1 MVDLEC
7 ANALL
12 ALAAETGA
20 GIAMVGDHLQ
30 AAPVGHAGAMA
41 ALTRRATSVVELDSV
56 HRFRDT
62 EYGHLTLR
70 LRNASPKEDAFAVAR
85 ALADGGHLRRA
96 EDRKS
101 VVSGKSVSVRVDL
114 GGRRYLKTIKKEH
127 QT

>member
-30 AAPVGHAGAMA
+30 AAPVGHAGALA
-41 ALTRRATSVVELDSV
+41 APTRRATSVVALDSV

-62 EYGHLTLR
+62 EYGHRTLR
-70 LRNASPKEDAFAVAR
+70 LRNASTKEAAFDIARISAERRVGKQCVSTGVAR
-85 ALADGGHLRRA
+85 W
-96 EDRKS
+96 
-101 VVSGKSVSVRVDL
+101 
-114 GGRRYLKTIKKEH
+114 
-127 QT
+127 